1 MILTKALMAWIEK
14 HCGVAAGSSD
24 EKYIAALKDAAD
36 SGKLTH
42 PQLKELQTLLDDA
55 EKAAGK
61 VSAKDVFG
69 GRIRVRS
76 ASERYS
82 STKSVG
88 RHARTGQTVHAFGKS
103 VETASELEAAQ
114 CGAML
119 KHVAYK
125 AGVSNA
131 ALSEHE
137 KELLS
142 ELAESEWNTSD
153 GQKSFIGAKAILD
166 DVTSGG
172 LESTPV
178 VFDSNLITFPLLSG
192 ELFPLVDLQDVPRG
206 RRIEGASVGNPSVQ
220 WGTSEGTEADLFDT
234 SGLIEGIDTN
244 IFNVTCAVEVGL
256 DFLSDSPA
264 NVGSVLTS
272 NIGMRLATELDKAIA
287 KGDGVTQPQGLSL
300 AAGTITCNS
309 VSGSGGPLK
318 VSDFESLMFSVPK
331 QYRNAG
337 FRPAFI
343 SNDTTYSRA
352 RGISVSP
359 TDQRRIFGTDNEQS
373 YTLLG
378 QRYAVN
384 NDLPNNVIMFACL
397 AKYRMYRRMGMT
409 VRFEVGGKELS
420 RKNLGL
426 LIVRAR
432 FGGRLIDPNACSK
445 MTDAQA

>member
-1 MILTKALMAWIEK
+1 MLLTP
-14 HCGVAAGSSD
+14 
-24 EKYIAALKDAAD
+24 ALKTWMQKNLSVAPSANDDAYVNMLKTAVD
-36 SGKLTH
+36 SGELT
-42 PQLKELQTLLDDA
+42 QKQILELQKLLDDA
-55 EKAAGK
+55 DKSSGK
-61 VSAKDVFG
+61 VSGKDVFG
-69 GRIRVRS
+69 SIRVRS

-82 STKSVG
+82 SQKSAGV
-88 RHARTGQTVHAFGKS
+88 HSKTGKPVHAFGKS
-103 VETASELEAAQ
+103 VETPSELEAAQ
-114 CGAML
+114 AGAML

-131 ALSEHE
+131 ALNEHE

-142 ELAESEWNTSD
+142 ELSESEWNTSD
-153 GQKSFIGAKAILD
+153 GQKSFTGAKTLLD

-172 LESTPV
+172 LEATPA
-178 VFDSNLITFPLLSG
+178 VFDANLITFPLLSG

-206 RRIEGASVGNPSVQ
+206 RRIEGASIGNPSVQ

-234 SGLIEGIDTN
+234 ADLIAGIDTN

-264 NVGSVLTS
+264 NVGSTLTS
-272 NIGMRLATELDKAIA
+272 NIGQRLAAELDRIIA
-287 KGDGVTQPQGLSL
+287 KGDGVTQPQGLTL
-300 AAGTITCNS
+300 ASGTITCNS

-352 RGISVSP
+352 RGIAVGAS
-359 TDQRRIFGTDNEQS
+359 DQRRIFGTDNEQS

-384 NDLPNNVIMFACL
+384 NDLPNNLIMFACL
-397 AKYRMYRRMGMT
+397 AKYRIYRRLGMT
-409 VRFEVGGKELS
+409 VKFETGGKELS
-420 RKNLGL
+420 RRNVGL

-432 FGGRLIDPNACSK
+432 FGGRLIDGNACSK
-445 MTDAQA
+445 MTDAQS